1 MKPLMIKKAQLEW
14 SDKTPISTEFQDV
27 YFSTDDGAEE
37 SRYVFL
43 EGNNLEQRWKIQSP
57 DHFSIAETGF
67 GTGLNFLC
75 SWDLWLKNSEA
86 HQHLHF
92 LSVERFPLD
101 KDSLVQALSVWPQFK
116 PLIQVLIDN
125 YPGLINGWH
134 SLHLPNP
141 LETGGQVVLHLFLGD
156 VLDWLPQIDGE
167 IDAWFLDG
175 FTPSKNPN
183 MWSEQLFLQIARLT
197 PFNGTVATFTAA
209 SKIQNSL
216 KACGFKVSKRKGY
229 GKKREMV
236 MASQQYTNGPQPPN
250 WLCDKPWLLN
260 SYKGSSIDRNKNK
273 TATIIG
279 AGIAGCSTAFSL
291 AKRGWKVTILD
302 KKTIASGASG
312 NAQGVLYAKLSAE
325 MNLHSQF
332 YLSGYLFSLNNLK
345 HQLSNKENWN
355 NCGVLQLATNEKEEK
370 RQHSFCNKY
379 QLDDVVIG
387 VDKLQ
392 ASKLAGIHIPYSGLF
407 FKDGAWVYPNAWCS
421 KLLDHKNITLLEN
434 TQAEK
439 LTRINNDSKNNN
451 WLVSTNIANHSE
463 NSSISSGV
471 LIICNANDA
480 KLLDHLSFLPTKP
493 VAGQVTQLTS
503 QTINLNTVLCGDH
516 YVTPSHNGQLNFG
529 ASYRIKS
536 DSTEILVSDDEANI
550 KNLELAFPSVSEQL
564 DLSVKPKGRASV
576 RCTSPDYTPIA
587 GPICDE
593 NFFMNN
599 FFELKKNRK
608 WKFQKQAEFIDG
620 LYINIAHGSRGLT
633 SAPLCAEL
641 IVAHITGEPL
651 PMPKAQADLLNPNRF
666 LVNKIIK
673 NK

>member
-1 MKPLMIKKAQLEW
+1 MIKNAQLEW
-14 SDKTPISTEFQDV
+14 SDGTPVSTQFQDV
-27 YFSTDDGAEE
+27 YFNKDNGSDE
-37 SRYVFL
+37 SGYVFL
-43 EGNNLEQRWKIQSP
+43 EGNNLKHRWKNLSS

-75 SWDLWLKNSEA
+75 AWDLWLNNSQA

-101 KDSLVQALSVWPQFK
+101 KKNLVQALSLWPQFQ
-116 PLIQVLIDN
+116 PLIDVLLDN
-125 YPGLINGWH
+125 YPALINGWH
-134 SLHLPNP
+134 TLHLKNP

-156 VLDWLPQIDGE
+156 VHDWLPQINGD

-175 FTPSKNPN
+175 FTPSRNVD
-183 MWSEQLFLQIARLT
+183 MWSETLFLQIARLT

-209 SKIQNSL
+209 SKIQYCL
-216 KACGFKVSKRKGY
+216 KACGFNVSKRKGY
-229 GKKREMV
+229 GKKREMI
-236 MASQQYTNGPQPPN
+236 MASQQYTNGPQRPR

-260 SYKGSSIDRNKNK
+260 NLKESTTGHSDDK

-291 AKRGWKVTILD
+291 AKRGWKVTIID
-302 KKTIASGASG
+302 RKTIASGASG

-345 HQLSNKENWN
+345 QQLSNKENWN
-355 NCGVLQLATNEKEEK
+355 NCGVLQLATNEKEQR
-370 RQHSFCNKY
+370 RQENFCNKF
-379 QLDDVVIG
+379 QLDDVVVG
-387 VDKLQ
+387 VDKRQ
-392 ASKLAGIHIPYSGLF
+392 ASELAGINIPYAGLF
-407 FKDGAWVYPNAWCS
+407 FKDGAWVYPHAWCL
-421 KLLDHKNITLLEN
+421 KLLEHENITLLEN
-434 TQAEK
+434 TQADK
-439 LTRINNDSKNNN
+439 VARVNNKDSDNNN
-451 WLVSTNIANHSE
+451 WLVSTNIASDTE
-463 NSSISSGV
+463 SSSVSSRI

-480 KLLDHLSFLPTKP
+480 KLLNHLSFLPTKP

-503 QTINLNTVLCGDH
+503 QKINLKTVLCGDH

-536 DSTEILVSDDEANI
+536 NSIEVLPSDNEANI
-550 KNLELAFPSVSEQL
+550 ENLESTFSSIGEQL
-564 DLSVKPKGRASV
+564 DLSVKPTGRASV

-593 NFFMNN
+593 KFFISNFS
-599 FFELKKNRK
+599 ELIKNRK
-608 WKFQKQAEFIDG
+608 WKFQKQAKFIDG

-641 IVAHITGEPL
+641 IVAYITGEPL
-651 PMPKAQADLLNPNRF
+651 PMPKAQADMLNPNRF
-666 LVNKIIK
+666 LVSNMIK
-673 NK
+673 RK